1 VLAQALVVKTHIRTL
16 VEQRFVVQDSVHLR
30 GGKNEKGRIRRG
42 GGERER
48 EGGGGKGRER
58 RRGGEEEKERGNE
71 GERERGKGRK
81 KEGEGKRDRKV
92 REGEREGEREG
103 KGETKSEQMG
113 KGQETSARRSRTV
126 MATYAPPD
134 LFLIHFWASARY
146 SSASLARLAAMA
158 AIPSS
163 DSRYLL
169 LYFWK
174 KASESTEREPRS
186 AARSNTNS
194 CTRWPCC
201 HVAGPR
207 SQKQRA
213 LTLLAAFP
221 PSDSSYFWK
230 KASESTEREP
240 RSAARS
246 NTNSCTRWPCCHVA
260 GPRSQKQRALT
271 LLAAFPPTQTART
284 LRISGKKRASQQREN
299 HGQLRA
305 PTQTAARA
313 GRAVTL
319 LARAV
324 KNSVHSPYWRPFP
337 PRTLRISGKKRA
349 SQQREN
355 HGQLRAPT
363 QTAARAG
370 RAVTLLAAQ
379 SKTACTHPIGGLS
392 LLGLSVFLEKASEST
407 EREPR
412 SAARSNTNSCT
423 RWPCCHVAGPR
434 SQKQRALTLL
444 AAFPPSD
451 SSYFWKK
458 ASQSTEREPGELRA
472 PTQTA
477 ARAGRAVT
485 LLARAV
491 KNSVHSPFWRPFP
504 PRTLRISGKKRASQ
518 RRDSHGQLH
527 APCCRRWPSCTLAV
541 QHVGRAARPTCAGH
555 HEDYED

>member
-1 VLAQALVVKTHIRTL
+1 
-16 VEQRFVVQDSVHLR
+16 
-30 GGKNEKGRIRRG
+30 
-42 GGERER
+42 
-48 EGGGGKGRER
+48 
-58 RRGGEEEKERGNE
+58 
-71 GERERGKGRK
+71 
-81 KEGEGKRDRKV
+81 
-92 REGEREGEREG
+92 
-103 KGETKSEQMG
+103 MG

-271 LLAAFPPTQTART
+271 LLAAFPP
-284 LRISGKKRASQQREN
+284 SDSSYFWKKASESTEREP
-299 HGQLRA
+299 RS
-305 PTQTAARA
+305 AARSNTNSCTRWPCCHVA
-313 GRAVTL
+313 GPRSQKQRAL
-319 LARAV
+319 
-324 KNSVHSPYWRPFP
+324 
-337 PRTLRISGKKRA
+337 
-349 SQQREN
+349 
-355 HGQLRAPT
+355 
-363 QTAARAG
+363 
-370 RAVTLLAAQ
+370 TLLAAFP
-379 SKTACTHPIGGLS
+379 SSDSRYFWK
-392 LLGLSVFLEKASEST
+392 KASEST